1 MFYEKFADS
10 YDDMINWSAR
20 LGAEQESL
28 KNLFKETGVKSIL
41 DAGCGTGIHS
51 IIFSKFGLKVT
62 GIDNNPSM
70 LEIAHKNIEK
80 YKATKVKLK
89 PGEFTKV
96 SEVIKQPIDCVACL
110 GNSLPHLVDDEVL
123 ISALEEFRSILKP
136 NGYALIQMVHFD
148 HYLDSADSAVAVSD
162 GIRNGRE
169 VTFRRHYEFKG
180 TKVFFHVSI
189 YSRKH
194 REMLENYST
203 PLNAIRKD
211 LMLTFMERAGFADVD
226 VWADF
231 SRTPVE
237 DKHRSLVFYGRNPV
251 EGE

>member
-20 LGAEQESL
+20 LSSEKDSL
-28 KNLFKETGVKSIL
+28 KNLFKETGTKSIL

-51 IIFSKFGLKVT
+51 VLFSKFGLKVVAL
-62 GIDNNPSM
+62 DNNPSM
-70 LEIAHKNIEK
+70 LEIAQRNIEK
-80 YKATKVKLK
+80 YKVSKIKLIE
-89 PGEFTKV
+89 GEFTDV
-96 SEVIKQPIDCVACL
+96 SKTAKGPFDCVACL
-110 GNSLPHLVDDEVL
+110 GNSLPHLVDDDDL
-123 ISALEEFRSILKP
+123 IHALKEFRSILKP
-136 NGYALIQMVHFD
+136 GGYTLIQMVHFD

-211 LMLTFMERAGFADVD
+211 LMVTFMERAGFSDID
-226 VWADF
+226 VWSNFDKV
-231 SRTPVE
+231 PVE
-237 DKHRSLVFYGRNPV
+237 DQHRSLVFFGRNPE